1 MFNFFFPQLTLMQ
14 SVRQSIVEG
23 RFPEFIR
30 TFMKRMF
37 PSRDQYPSWAVDALA
52 SVNITLD

>member
-1 MFNFFFPQLTLMQ
+1 LTLMR

-37 PSRDQYPSWAVDALA
+37 PSRDQYPSWAVEALA
-52 SVNITLD
+52 SVNVTFE